1 MGMYDHFYVKD
12 LSVLPLTERE
22 KGLLTTETE
31 WQTKSFDC
39 VLAEIY
45 LTANG
50 TLEELG
56 FDYEEV
62 PKEERPYPDAEGPI
76 GLCCSFRRINERIE
90 PLAHHGYVNFCTNIK
105 SHWIEF
111 VAKFTDGKMVHI
123 ERVQPKPDESALW

>member
-1 MGMYDHFYVKD
+1 MGMYDHLYVKD
-12 LSVLPLTERE
+12 LSVLPLTEEE
-22 KGLLTTETE
+22 KTLLTTETE

-39 VLAEIY
+39 TLGEIY

-62 PKEERPYPDAEGPI
+62 PKEERPYPDAEGPM
-76 GLCCSFRRINERIE
+76 GLCGSFRRINERVE
-90 PLAHHGYVNFCTNIK
+90 PLEHHGYVNFYTSIK
-105 SHWIEF
+105 SRWIEF

-123 ERVQPKPDESALW
+123 ERVAPDLNESALW